1 MKFQGS
7 DPKGL
12 SELKEEDLPGLV
24 LRAAAGDRET
34 CHRLYL
40 HFHARIFNF
49 VFGLVRL
56 KEEAEDIT
64 QDAFVQAFQNLR
76 GLKNPERFE
85 QWLYRIARNEVYQ
98 RFRKRKKVEIPLD
111 AEVPDGMSRPE
122 VRSGTGNPED
132 EYLREELSRVVEKTL
147 QDLPLKLR
155 EVFILAVI
163 QDMSYKDIAVIV
175 DRSLLSVKTDIY
187 RARVFAKEMIRRYLA
202 QG

>member
-1 MKFQGS
+1 VKFESS
-7 DPKGL
+7 DPRSL
-12 SELKEEDLPGLV
+12 TELKEEDLPGLV

-34 CHRLYL
+34 YHRLYL

-64 QDAFVQAFQNLR
+64 QDAFVQAFQSLR

-98 RFRKRKKVEIPLD
+98 RFRKRKRVEIPLD
-111 AEVPDGMSRPE
+111 DEVPDGPNQTGL
-122 VRSGTGNPED
+122 RSGTRNPED
-132 EYLREELSRVVEKTL
+132 EFLRDELGRVVERTL
-147 QDLPLKLR
+147 HDLPLKLR

-163 QDMSYKDIAVIV
+163 QEMSYKDIAAIV
-175 DRSLLSVKTDIY
+175 GRSLLSVKTDIY
-187 RARVFAKEMIRRYLA
+187 RARVFAKDMIRRYLA